1 MRYIVKS
8 VEKGYEITHIEEKK
22 TLTGETVEVIKGINV
37 LQEDKILE
45 AIEQVK
51 EEIVKLKEVISE
63 EEIAKRVADLKE
75 QVEGDIDLKEEQI
88 VQLNKFIEEI
98 NKIK

>member
-22 TLTGETVEVIKGINV
+22 TLTGEIVEVVKGVNV